1 MIFMLPIMEQQ
12 AIPSFYLYGEPNR
25 SVDPELIHVETLD
38 DRSRPNEWTIRPH
51 SHSELNHV
59 FLIAGG
65 GGTMQ
70 VDGRELAFDA
80 PALLLVP
87 ATLVHGFGW
96 KHESHGWVA
105 TLAEAERERL
115 LAANPELAGLFA
127 AARAIPL
134 SASDAVRAGQH
145 MAMMARELGWSLPG
159 QRTALRAALLDLLVL
174 ALRGI
179 AGAPILAPR
188 PQAALV
194 ARFRERVEQRFR
206 LREAVSDYAAAL
218 GVGESRLRAAC
229 TQVAGHSPAAI
240 VDQRRLLEAQRALL
254 YSTLPVS
261 EIGYSLGFADPAYF
275 SRFFTKNI
283 GCSPRAFRERS

>member
-1 MIFMLPIMEQQ
+1 MAPQT
-12 AIPSFYLYGEPNR
+12 IPSFYLYGEPSR

-51 SHSELNHV
+51 SHTELNHV

-65 GGTMQ
+65 GGTMR
-70 VDGRELAFDA
+70 VDERELAFDA

-87 ATLVHGFGW
+87 ATLVHGFRW
-96 KHESHGWVA
+96 AHESHGWVA
-105 TLAEAERERL
+105 TLADAERGRL
-115 LAANPELAGLFA
+115 LEGNPELVGLFA
-127 AARAIPL
+127 AASAIPL
-134 SASDAVRAGQH
+134 SAGDALRAEQH
-145 MAMMARELGWSLPG
+145 MAIMARELGWSLPG
-159 QRTALRAALLDLLVL
+159 QRTALRAAVLDLLVL

-179 AGAPILAPR
+179 AAAPMAAPR

-194 ARFRERVEQRFR
+194 ARFRDRVEQRFR
-206 LREAVSDYAAAL
+206 LREAVCDYAAAL
-218 GVGESRLRAAC
+218 GIGESRLRAAC
-229 TQVAGHSPAAI
+229 TQIAGLPPAAI
-240 VDQRRLLEAQRALL
+240 IDQRSLLEAQRALL

-283 GCSPRAFRERS
+283 GRSPRAFREQR

>member
-1 MIFMLPIMEQQ
+1 MPHD
-12 AIPSFYLYGEPNR
+12 AIPRFYLYGEPSR

-51 SHSELNHV
+51 SHAELNHV

-65 GGTMQ
+65 GGAMQ
-70 VDGRELAFDA
+70 VDGRELHFDA

-115 LAANPELAGLFA
+115 LTGNPELAGLFA

-134 SASDAVRAGQH
+134 SREDAARAEQH

-179 AGAPILAPR
+179 AAAPMLSPR

-194 ARFRERVEQRFR
+194 ARFRDRVEQRFR
-206 LREAVSDYAAAL
+206 LREGVRAYAAAL

-229 TQVAGHSPAAI
+229 TEIAGLPPAAI
-240 VDQRRLLEAQRALL
+240 IDQRSLLEAQRALL

-261 EIGYSLGFADPAYF
+261 EIGYSLGFGDPAYF
-275 SRFFTKNI
+275 SRFFAKNM
-283 GCSPRAFRERS
+283 GCSPRAFRERR